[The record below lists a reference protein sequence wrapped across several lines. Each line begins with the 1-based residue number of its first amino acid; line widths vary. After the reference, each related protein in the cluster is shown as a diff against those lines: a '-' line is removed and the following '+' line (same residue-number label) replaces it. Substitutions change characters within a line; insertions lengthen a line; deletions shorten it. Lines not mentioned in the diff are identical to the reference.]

1 MSEGPVVEILHS
13 DDEGVIF
20 NIKSFSSTDFHTVAY
35 DPLDRWFCT
44 CEQYRYRKKYCK
56 HMQACADYAKAN
68 GIVIEDKNV
77 FTGIRSS
84 EVKGEI

>member
-13 DDEGVIF
+13 DNEGVIF
-20 NIKSFSSTDFHTVAY
+20 NIKSFSSNDFHTVAY
-35 DPLDRWFCT
+35 DYADGWICT
-44 CEQYRYRKKYCK
+44 CEQYQYRKKFCK
-56 HMQACADYAKAN
+56 HMEACADYAESN
-68 GIVIEDKNV
+68 GICIVDRDV